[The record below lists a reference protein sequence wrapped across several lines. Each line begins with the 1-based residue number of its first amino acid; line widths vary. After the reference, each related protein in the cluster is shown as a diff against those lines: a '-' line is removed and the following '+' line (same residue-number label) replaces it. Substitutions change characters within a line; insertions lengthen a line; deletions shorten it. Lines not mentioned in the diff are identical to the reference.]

1 MILNKNR
8 NYLDVVAEG
17 KYIPS
22 LKELIQ
28 MFSTFMLTVFAWI
41 FFRSENL
48 TQAILIINEI
58 FSSSVFSFPEF
69 EYKKVD
75 LLISV
80 FFLFVFIICEWSTR
94 FLKHSLEKIYEFRIF
109 TRWSVYLLIFISI
122 IIFGS
127 SAKEFIYFQF

>member
-1 MILNKNR
+1 
-8 NYLDVVAEG
+8 
-17 KYIPS
+17 
-22 LKELIQ
+22 
-28 MFSTFMLTVFAWI
+28 MLTVFAWI
-41 FFRSENL
+41 FFRSENF

-94 FLKHSLEKIYEFRIF
+94 FLKHSLEKIYEFKIF
-109 TRWSVYLLIFISI
+109 TRWSVYLLIFLSI